1 MPLYV
6 RSFNEHVTNFN
17 AAENA
22 ATQMLDG
29 YDSVDVTGS
38 PTVLVVDSDGD
49 DERKTEAP
57 GKTIVYRA
65 DVTMSRH
72 SLVLILLALVY
83 FPPVS

>member
-1 MPLYV
+1 MPFYV
-6 RSFNEHVTNFN
+6 LSFSEHVTNFN

-29 YDSVDVTGS
+29 YDTVVDVTGS
-38 PTVLVVDSDGD
+38 PIVLVVDSDSED
-49 DERKTEAP
+49 AP
-57 GKTIVYRA
+57 GKTIAYRA